1 MIGEIEIPANN
12 IWVDSGTNPCS
23 WYVNLTPG
31 SLHNFI
37 HSEGEKYYFFF
48 HVSVQTQTVS
58 SMQEALLLL
67 YPSVPLEGNTMF
79 LTKQCTLVL
88 QLSMTKEHILTK
100 SYSLT
105 FTYFIIFSNE
115 NTVTFVIRQ
124 MSLVSL
130 LPKEKRNSNYENYL
144 PNVLYFIKSI

>member
-1 MIGEIEIPANN
+1 
-12 IWVDSGTNPCS
+12 
-23 WYVNLTPG
+23 
-31 SLHNFI
+31 
-37 HSEGEKYYFFF
+37 
-48 HVSVQTQTVS
+48 
-58 SMQEALLLL
+58 MQEALLLL

-115 NTVTFVIRQ
+115 NTATFVIRQ
-124 MSLVSL
+124 MSLASL
-130 LPKEKRNSNYENYL
+130 LPKEKRNSNYKKWFQSFRKEIERKYTKIFKGLYL
-144 PNVLYFIKSI
+144 CEGIIDYFSLFYQLICIF